1 VKRFNIVKLN
11 NLFFVTDSTFAHL
24 KALTPG
30 GRPADITSPGDVKY
44 FQMDQATAQAVADA
58 LNETYKP
65 GDRLPGQ

>member
-1 VKRFNIVKLN
+1 MKRFNIVKLN
-11 NLFFVTDSTFAHL
+11 SHFFVTDSTFSHL

-30 GRPADITSPGDVKY
+30 GRPADISRAGDVKY

-58 LNETYKP
+58 LNDTYKP